1 MAPFLAA
8 ADKRLPPP
16 VHLHIARLGEQ
27 ALQILEQPD
36 FKPDLNHPGFEGY
49 AVLALYPPKK
59 DKTPVVGFSASDN
72 EADVSRGCSLGV
84 EDFISLAHDPFQVRR
99 AAMRFLSRPTGPEY
113 RKTLDRLGR

>member
-1 MAPFLAA
+1 MGILDRRRWRRLSLPEMAPFLAA

-49 AVLALYPPKK
+49 TFLALYPP
-59 DKTPVVGFSASDN
+59 FSA
-72 EADVSRGCSLGV
+72 
-84 EDFISLAHDPFQVRR
+84 H
-99 AAMRFLSRPTGPEY
+99 PTTK
-113 RKTLDRLGR
+113 RT